1 MAAKKQ
7 PSSIDRLP
15 EEIRAEVAR
24 LRRANCTID
33 EIVGHLRTLDVT
45 VSRSAMGRH
54 LKTMDQIGEAMR
66 RTDTISKFIVE
77 KFGEDTDDRVARA
90 SMQVL
95 QGALLEMIVEDR
107 TDDDGR
113 PITLSVEEAKSLSLA
128 IQRLVTAQRMDAERE
143 LKLRELVAK
152 ETAAKVG
159 ALGKQM
165 GWTAEMAARVRTEIM
180 GVRAPTPK

>member
-1 MAAKKQ
+1 MARQ

-33 EIVGHLRTLDVT
+33 EIVDHLRTLDVT
-45 VSRSAMGRH
+45 VSRSAVGRH
-54 LKTMDQIGEAMR
+54 LKSMDQIGEAMR
-66 RTDTISKFIVE
+66 RADTISKFVVE
-77 KFGEDTDDRVARA
+77 KFGEETDDRVARA

-143 LKLRELVAK
+143 LKVQAEFARR
-152 ETAAKVG
+152 TAAKVG
-159 ALGKQM
+159 ELGKQM
-165 GWTAEMAARVRTEIM
+165 GWSAETAQRVRSEIL
-180 GVRAPTPK
+180 GVRDAPAK